1 LGVVVALVLTI
12 LSPAIWVNVFGYA
25 APIFPYS
32 SPTIFSMPLA
42 FFTIWL
48 VSKLDR
54 SGRAA
59 VDRAGYVE
67 QRVRSETGLGAT
79 GASAH

>member
-1 LGVVVALVLTI
+1 M
-12 LSPAIWVNVFGYA
+12 NVFGFA

-48 VSKLDR
+48 VSILDR

-59 VDRAGYVE
+59 VDRAGYVA
-67 QRVRSETGLGAT
+67 QRVRSETGLGAE
-79 GASAH
+79 GAAAH